1 MSAQPIMI
9 KGNRHQK
16 FPSCLFTAAKV
27 NTIPFAPIISYFHQQ
42 KKPLKYF
49 SFSHQSIVNNTDRWE
64 RLNVF
69 LMTFVVFFCTTMFAK
84 CARALMFVSPIHS
97 STLFLMVFY
106 FDDDIASA
114 GSIPIIPSRK
124 KKEALLFPMLFL
136 SSFIIPAAL
145 SAQKG
150 DRKKVILVN
159 NFWGH

>member
-1 MSAQPIMI
+1 MSAEPIMI

-49 SFSHQSIVNNTDRWE
+49 SFSHQSIVNTDRWE

-69 LMTFVVFFCTTMFAK
+69 LMTFVVFFCTMFAK

-114 GSIPIIPSRK
+114 GSIPIIPRRARAVQEEERSPFPPYAFSK
-124 KKEALLFPMLFL
+124 LLHH
-136 SSFIIPAAL
+136 SSSSVGA
-145 SAQKG
+145 KG
-150 DRKKVILVN
+150 R
-159 NFWGH
+159 

>member
-1 MSAQPIMI
+1 M
-9 KGNRHQK
+9 
-16 FPSCLFTAAKV
+16 C
-27 NTIPFAPIISYFHQQ
+27 FHQQ
-42 KKPLKYF
+42 EKPLKYF
-49 SFSHQSIVNNTDRWE
+49 SFSHQSIVNTDRWE

-124 KKEALLFPMLFL
+124 KKEALFPMLFL

>member
-49 SFSHQSIVNNTDRWE
+49 SFSHQSIVNTDRWE

-69 LMTFVVFFCTTMFAK
+69 LMTFVVFFCTMFAK

-114 GSIPIIPSRK
+114 GSIPIIPSSRK
-124 KKEALLFPMLFL
+124 KKEALFPMLFL
-136 SSFIIPAAL
+136 SSFIIPAA
-145 SAQKG
+145 SSVGAKG
-150 DRKKVILVN
+150 R
-159 NFWGH
+159 